1 MWREG
6 GRGGHLYT
14 MEIDNL
20 ATSIFIH
27 KRLKYEILQSFSSI
41 GPLHSMSISISITTT
56 ITIDTT
62 EATTITTTSTT
73 NTYLIIVMLY
83 F

>member
-1 MWREG
+1 MV
-6 GRGGHLYT
+6 
-14 MEIDNL
+14 IDNL

-27 KRLKYEILQSFSSI
+27 KRLKYESLPSFSSI

-73 NTYLIIVMLY
+73 NTRGVSVL
-83 F
+83 

>member
-1 MWREG
+1 
-6 GRGGHLYT
+6 

-27 KRLKYEILQSFSSI
+27 KRVKYENLPSFSSI

-62 EATTITTTSTT
+62 EATTITTTSTA

>member
-1 MWREG
+1 
-6 GRGGHLYT
+6 
-14 MEIDNL
+14 MEFDNL

-27 KRLKYEILQSFSSI
+27 KRLKYENLPSFSSI

-62 EATTITTTSTT
+62 EATTITTTTSTD
-73 NTYLIIVMLY
+73 TYLLIVMLY